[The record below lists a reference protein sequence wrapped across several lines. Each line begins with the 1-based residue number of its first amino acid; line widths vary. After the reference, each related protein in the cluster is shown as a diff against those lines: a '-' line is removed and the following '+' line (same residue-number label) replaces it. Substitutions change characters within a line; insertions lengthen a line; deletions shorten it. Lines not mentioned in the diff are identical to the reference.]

1 MRPAGIKRTDRSTRR
16 RSVVLG
22 GQYGGSAASAAI
34 VSLNGNRPTVSRSG
48 ARSWTLAIRR
58 SAAAR
63 RNGRRAGRPAAL
75 NRLQTRLVM
84 NAVLPDPLSPVTA
97 SRTLRSW
104 TSPVSPGSRSNR
116 SGRNAVGR
124 RLSGRLHRDVEHDV
138 GQDLA
143 DDAAQG
149 RLVRAGSGGDHPARP
164 TAQYSGGGAAVAAG
178 ADRRKRVGRF
188 DPLQDPLQLLQ
199 PLGSL
204 DVIDRRFRGLGLLLL
219 LDRSVDRLDRPI

>member
-34 VSLNGNRPTVSRSG
+34 VSLNGNWSPVSRSG
-48 ARSWTLAIRR
+48 ATSWTLAIRR

-84 NAVLPDPLSPVTA
+84 NAVC
-97 SRTLRSW
+97 
-104 TSPVSPGSRSNR
+104 
-116 SGRNAVGR
+116 R